1 MSAPGEERKDETG
14 VSETGAS
21 EIGAGAEGGQAGGF
35 ASPPCLL
42 HELDPAFRGTLPDP
56 QQALDVARW
65 RKAERERLL
74 AWRAGLA
81 PAERSAGTA
90 AIAAGLTS
98 LLGPLRGRVVS
109 GYMPFRGEPDLR
121 SWLEGVWTAGGR
133 CALPVVVRKAAPL
146 VFRLWRRGEPL
157 TPGIWNIPVPATGAE
172 VVPDVVI
179 APLVGFSRDGY
190 RLGYGGGFF
199 DRTLAALAPR
209 PLTIGVGYAAQ
220 QLATIFPQPHD
231 IPLRA
236 LVTERETL
244 RCPA

>member
-1 MSAPGEERKDETG
+1 VRGVSAPDEDAAD
-14 VSETGAS
+14 S
-21 EIGAGAEGGQAGGF
+21 GGF

-42 HELDPAFRGTLPDP
+42 HELDPAFRAAAPDP
-56 QQALDVARW
+56 RQALDVARW

-74 AWRAGLA
+74 ALRLA
-81 PAERSAGTA
+81 LPPAARGAGTA
-90 AIAAGLTS
+90 AIAAGLTR

-121 SWLEGVWTAGGR
+121 AWMEGVWAAGGR

-157 TPGIWNIPVPATGAE
+157 TPGVWNIPVPAAGAE

-199 DRTLAALAPR
+199 DRTLASLAPR
-209 PLTIGVGYAAQ
+209 PLAAGVGYAAQ

-231 IPLRA
+231 IPLQA
-236 LVTERETL
+236 LVTEQETI
-244 RCPA
+244 RPA